1 MTQRHSTSYAELM
14 QVAASFEPEEPLGTH
29 LVIDDLQ
36 PDVLQQEL
44 DDFVQ
49 GAEAF
54 GVVVGY
60 IVDDVEVA
68 ALVAITGPAARVA
81 DLASFMDG
89 AEVVGAR

>member
-1 MTQRHSTSYAELM
+1 MTEQRSTTYAELM
-14 QVAASFEPEEPLGTH
+14 QAAASFEPEEPLATH
-29 LVIDDLQ
+29 LVINDLQ
-36 PDVLQQEL
+36 PDALQQEL

-54 GVVVGY
+54 GVAVGY
-60 IVDDVEVA
+60 IVDDVEVS